1 MATNEVITNGEQLK
15 EVNQVS
21 DSSTKPVV
29 TPWKVEGNIDY
40 ARLVTEFGTELIT
53 DELQERF
60 SRVIG
65 KPLHPWI
72 RRGIFFSHRG
82 LEKLLDAYE
91 NGEPMFLYT
100 GRGPSNDMHIG
111 HMIPFLFTKWLQD
124 VFDCPLVIQMSDE
137 EKYYFKQLDFNSVYE
152 LGLENAKEIIAFG
165 FNPQKTFIFSNRDY
179 RIQVPEYEIFVSEMK
194 KNISAKQVSKV
205 FGFGECITDANG
217 EEHYVYKEDV
227 TVGMMDWPFY
237 QSAAAFSQAF
247 PHIFNGKPA
256 HCLVSYAI
264 DQDNYFR
271 MARDLATKMKLLKP
285 CSIMSIFLDPIKGAG
300 KMSSTS
306 GQEATIFLSDTPDVI
321 RSKINKHA
329 FSGSRGSGSLEEHRR
344 LGGDVDLDI
353 PCKYLK
359 YFEFDDKRLEEIYAG
374 FSSGEI
380 TCAQT
385 KQFLADKLIEIILE
399 HQKNRKLVTDE
410 LVNDFY
416 QYKSI
421 TLNNCE
427 KINNTVINEQEKN
440 LYQALEQ
447 LSIKYE
453 TLYHKP
459 ITTMNEG
466 IEIATKLKGNVCK
479 NLLLQDNNKML
490 YMFITTFNSTVDTKT
505 LCSSL
510 GVPKLKFADK
520 QLLQDIFN
528 VPIGC
533 LSVFALINSKP
544 IDVTVVI
551 DNNID
556 KNDFVNFHPL
566 RNDAT
571 STILYS
577 DMIKFIEH
585 NKYKI
590 VYI

>member
-1 MATNEVITNGEQLK
+1 MATSDVTAKDEQMQNGSSTN
-15 EVNQVS
+15 

-40 ARLVTEFGTELIT
+40 TRLVNEFGTELIT
-53 DELQERF
+53 EELKERF
-60 SRVIG
+60 SKVIG

-72 RRGIFFSHRG
+72 ERGIFFSHRG

-91 NGEPMFLYT
+91 NGEPIFLYT

-124 VFDCPLVIQMSDE
+124 VFDCPLVIQISDE
-137 EKYYFKQLDFNSVYE
+137 EKYYFKEKDFKSVYD
-152 LGLENAKEIIAFG
+152 LGFENAKDIIAFG

-179 RIQVPEYEIFVSEMK
+179 RIQVPEYEKFVSEMK
-194 KNISAKQVSKV
+194 KNISAKQVSKI
-205 FGFGECITDANG
+205 FGFGECIIDANG

-227 TVGMMDWPFY
+227 SVGMMDWPFY

-271 MARDLATKMKLLKP
+271 MARDLASKMKLLKP

-300 KMSSTS
+300 KMSSTT
-306 GQEATIFLSDTPDVI
+306 GQEATIFLTDTPDVI

-344 LGGDVDLDI
+344 LGGEIDLDI

-359 YFEFDDKRLEEIYAG
+359 YFEFDNKRLEEIYAG

-385 KQFLADKLIEIILE
+385 KQFLAEKLVEVILE
-399 HQKNRKLVTDE
+399 HQRNRQLVTDE
-410 LVNDFY
+410 IVKTFY
-416 QYKSI
+416 EYR
-421 TLNNCE
+421 TVEFNNGD
-427 KINNTVINEQEKN
+427 KIKTTVINEDEKK
-440 LYQALEQ
+440 LYEALEQ
-447 LSIKYE
+447 LKINYE

-466 IEIATKLKGNVCK
+466 IEIVTKLKGKVCK
-479 NLLLQDNNKML
+479 NVLLEDNNKML
-490 YMFITTFNSTVDTKT
+490 YMFITTFDNAVNTKT
-505 LCSSL
+505 LCSPL
-510 GVPKLKFADK
+510 GVSKLKLADK
-520 QLLQDIFN
+520 KLLQDIFN
-528 VPIGC
+528 VSIGC

-544 IDVTVVI
+544 TDVTVII
-551 DNNID
+551 DNTVD

-585 NKYKI
+585 NNYKI
-590 VYI
+590 IYI